1 MERFFFLI
9 IYFLSIISLGY
20 TIISIIY
27 KQKKISLLEVISLTI
42 LLGCGAMSILL
53 FWLALINL
61 PPSRPIIFIIFA
73 ISSAIILYLHSKKEL
88 PIIEKMQSWSLS
100 EKIVGSAA
108 SLIFLFLFA
117 ITYIHAME
125 LPLYDIDAF
134 ALWGLKAKAIYHE
147 GLIKDGLFFQLPLSY
162 SHLNYPL
169 LVPFL
174 ISGIYASI
182 GEANDI
188 MGKFIFPF
196 LFLGGSMFIYIALR
210 WKTSRIWSMILTLMF
225 ISMPPISRWNSAG
238 IADVPL
244 TFFYACSVFYLVKYL
259 LNSEKQDFIL
269 AILMTIFCAFI
280 KNEGI
285 AIAGINIA
293 VFVIFNTF
301 PFTIKKLKITA
312 FFVFTVI
319 LLLLPWFLWSK
330 SIPHTH
336 ENYPLRLQFFF
347 SATNL
352 ERIKEIIALFSANF
366 ADIYRWGFLWFLVT
380 LSAVV
385 QIAKIIISKFSSSD
399 SINKINDFD
408 ASIGELSPPIK
419 LTLKNL
425 LPTIYNHKNK
435 YIIAMWV
442 LLILQIAAYIF
453 VFIISPWTPKFLAE
467 MALERILLHAAPA
480 ALFIISFHLSDLR
493 L

>member
-1 MERFFFLI
+1 MEKFFFLI
-9 IYFLSIISLGY
+9 IYFLSITSLGY
-20 TIISIIY
+20 SILSIIY
-27 KQKKISLLEVISLTI
+27 KQKKISLLELTSLTI

-53 FWLALINL
+53 FWLALINF

-73 ISSAIILYLHSKKEL
+73 ISSTILLHLRSKKEL
-88 PIIEKMQSWSLS
+88 PIIEKGKPWSLS
-100 EKIVGSAA
+100 EKVVASAA
-108 SLIFLFLFA
+108 FLIFLFLFA
-117 ITYIHAME
+117 IIYIHAME

-174 ISGIYASI
+174 ISGVYASI
-182 GEANDI
+182 GEVNDI
-188 MGKFIFPF
+188 IGKVIFPF

-210 WKTSRIWSMILTLMF
+210 WKNSRIWSIILTLMF

-244 TFFYACSVFYLVKYL
+244 TIFYACSIFYLVKYL

-293 VFVIFNTF
+293 VFAIFNTF
-301 PFTIKKLKITA
+301 PFSIKKLKISA
-312 FFVFTVI
+312 IFIFCVI
-319 LLLLPWFLWSK
+319 ILLLPWFLWSK

-336 ENYPLRLQFFF
+336 ENYPLRLQYFF
-347 SATNL
+347 SPTNL

-366 ADIYRWGFLWFLVT
+366 ANIYRWGFLWYLAI
-380 LSAVV
+380 LSGIL
-385 QIAKIIISKFSSSD
+385 QITKIIISKFSSH
-399 SINKINDFD
+399 NLAN
-408 ASIGELSPPIK
+408 K

-435 YIIAMWV
+435 YIIAMWA

-480 ALFIISFHLSDLR
+480 ALFIISFQLSDLR